1 MLYAAKYNP
10 QKTVIDELPEKYN
23 ALRIFYIWSSTKLNP
38 REKPKIYR
46 SQNWICAKINSLK
59 VGAPL
64 KF

>member
-38 REKPKIYR
+38 RENQKYIVRKIESVR
-46 SQNWICAKINSLK
+46 KLIHLR
-59 VGAPL
+59 
-64 KF
+64 